1 MPSPSFSPRIQLQF
15 QERNIAGAPLVKARD
30 FLSGSGFPDP
40 RIGSSSS
47 SWKKKNQMHL
57 QEEEEEEEEATMQQ
71 HGNGNNILEN
81 NEGLQ
86 RSQSQEHQ

>member
-1 MPSPSFSPRIQLQF
+1 VTFC
-15 QERNIAGAPLVKARD
+15 
-30 FLSGSGFPDP
+30 PDP
-40 RIGSSSS
+40 AFQIRASDHRRRHG
-47 SWKKKNQMHL
+47 KTNQMHL
-57 QEEEEEEEEATMQQ
+57 QEEEEEEEATMQQ

>member
-1 MPSPSFSPRIQLQF
+1 M
-15 QERNIAGAPLVKARD
+15 E
-30 FLSGSGFPDP
+30 
-40 RIGSSSS
+40 
-47 SWKKKNQMHL
+47 KKNQMHL